1 MEYDGVRRIRGCSAV
16 SLAGVGQY
24 HHCSQQ
30 IKRPIGPATPHWSPG
45 RWRLVGSVSVLY
57 LWTPTQKVESE
68 ERRSSCASER
78 RTSTCFGPL
87 LTCQH
92 AWSLLWPPSSCR
104 QSFHC
109 PCSGLTARGSSPYR
123 LRKNWVTTSASA
135 ALPYFHRFR
144 GISRFFPSI
153 FPITVSWKS
162 HRDPSLFR
170 RRQAVI
176 GSNDR
181 GLQGMQD

>member
-1 MEYDGVRRIRGCSAV
+1 VRRIRGCSAV

-109 PCSGLTARGSSPYR
+109 PCSGLTAPGFITLP
-123 LRKNWVTTSASA
+123 SAQE
-135 ALPYFHRFR
+135 LGDDVCQRRFAIFSQ
-144 GISRFFPSI
+144 ISWNFSLLSLNFPHHC
-153 FPITVSWKS
+153 FVEITPGPKLVST
-162 HRDPSLFR
+162 
-170 RRQAVI
+170 QAS
-176 GSNDR
+176 GDR
-181 GLQGMQD
+181 IE